1 MTNRL
6 LEPLLDDTG
15 QPAFGPE
22 TTKPLLEGAHQDGW
36 KPNNSYR
43 NRSRC
48 CPLLFTSKKLYS
60 FKDVAMQLFLL
71 PDPYLEEKVSEEY
84 FDRNS
89 MDKFVDLLEQLALK
103 SPKRDEFEVWI
114 QYRKKM
120 KSDTTNEE
128 VWEVLFD
135 AKERGF
141 ITAESVDD
149 LNHFRVVT

>member
-6 LEPLLDDTG
+6 LEPLLDDTS

-22 TTKPLLEGAHQDGW
+22 TTKPILEGDHQDWW

-43 NRSRC
+43 NRSHC

-89 MDKFVDLLEQLALK
+89 MDKFVDLLE
-103 SPKRDEFEVWI
+103 
-114 QYRKKM
+114 
-120 KSDTTNEE
+120 
-128 VWEVLFD
+128 
-135 AKERGF
+135 
-141 ITAESVDD
+141 
-149 LNHFRVVT
+149 